1 MITAIVVRLL
11 SPIIV
16 EVIQELLAKLADG
29 QSVEINEVSVKQAM
43 MARDGRIESQLKSVN
58 WEVGL

>member
-1 MITAIVVRLL
+1 MITKIVVRLL

-16 EVIQELLAKLADG
+16 EVIQELLAKLAEG
-29 QSVEINEVSVKQAM
+29 HPVEINEASVKQAM

>member
-16 EVIQELLAKLADG
+16 EVIQELLSKLANG
-29 QSVEINEVSVKQAM
+29 QSVEINETSVKQAM
-43 MARDGRIESQLKSVN
+43 MARDGRIESQLKSVK